1 MTNSAFTLIE
11 IVVTLLIL
19 SVVAAL
25 SVPAFLEGEG
35 SQTDLDA
42 AERRLEALFNLAR
55 DSAVRTATPITVSL
69 DSTTGFAWLDARSS
83 YDAQLMDSSTA
94 TDIGAGMRP
103 LRSAGTFGGGS
114 TLGGSVTRAG
124 GLLGTAPVG
133 QSIGLPATVTMELFQ
148 ARVLFTFSPSGAVIG
163 DSIRLR
169 SSGGQRRMITL
180 DPWTARIRTR

>member
-1 MTNSAFTLIE
+1 MTLKGFTLIE

-42 AERRLEALFNLAR
+42 AQRRLEALFHLAR
-55 DSAVRTATPITVSL
+55 DSAVRTATPITVAL

-83 YDAQLMDSSTA
+83 YDVQLMDSSPA
-94 TDIGAGMRP
+94 TDAGTGMRP
-103 LRSAGTFGGGS
+103 LRAGETFGGGS
-114 TLGGSVTRAG
+114 TLGGAITRAG

-133 QSIGLPATVTMELFQ
+133 QPIGLPATVTMELFQ

-169 SSGGQRRMITL
+169 SSGGQARMITL
-180 DPWTARIRTR
+180 DPWIARIHAR